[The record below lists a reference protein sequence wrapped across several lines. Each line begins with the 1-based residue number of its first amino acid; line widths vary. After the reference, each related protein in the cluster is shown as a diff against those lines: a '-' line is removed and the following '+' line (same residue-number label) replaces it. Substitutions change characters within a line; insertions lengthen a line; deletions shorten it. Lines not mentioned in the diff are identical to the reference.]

1 MAGYLDTSLLV
12 PLSIREPGT
21 ARAQTFLTANA
32 SQVLVISPWTITEFS
47 SALALKQR
55 VGTISGQERQA
66 ALTMF
71 EKFRGQRLQIV
82 AIESADFVAA
92 AGLWEASGVALRAGD
107 GLHLAVCRRVRG
119 GLATMDMGLA
129 AAGQELGLTVELIQ
143 A

>member
-1 MAGYLDTSLLV
+1 MASYLDTSLLV
-12 PLSIREPGT
+12 PLFIREPGT
-21 ARAQTFLTANA
+21 ARAQAFLTANA

-71 EKFRGQRLQIV
+71 EKFRSQRLQIV
-82 AIESADFVAA
+82 AIESADFDAA
-92 AGLWEASGVALRAGD
+92 AGLCDASGAALRAGD
-107 GLHLAVCRRVRG
+107 ALHLAVGRRLG
-119 GLATMDMGLA
+119 GSLSTMDKGLA
-129 AAGQELGLTVELIQ
+129 AAGQEVGLAVELIE

>member
-1 MAGYLDTSLLV
+1 MACYLDTSLLV
-12 PLSIREPGT
+12 PLFIREPGT
-21 ARAQTFLTANA
+21 AGAQAFLTANA

-71 EKFRGQRLQIV
+71 EKFHGQRLQIV

-92 AGLWEASGVALRAGD
+92 AGLCDASGASLRAGD
-107 GLHLAVCRRVRG
+107 ALHLAVGRRLRG
-119 GLATMDMGLA
+119 SLSTMDKGLA
-129 AAGQELGLTVELIQ
+129 AAGQEVGLAVELIQ

>member
-12 PLSIREPGT
+12 PLFIREPGT
-21 ARAQTFLTANA
+21 ARARTFLTANA
-32 SQVLVISPWTITEFS
+32 SQVMVISPWTITEFS

-55 VGTISGQERQA
+55 VGTIS
-66 ALTMF
+66 
-71 EKFRGQRLQIV
+71 GQRLQIV